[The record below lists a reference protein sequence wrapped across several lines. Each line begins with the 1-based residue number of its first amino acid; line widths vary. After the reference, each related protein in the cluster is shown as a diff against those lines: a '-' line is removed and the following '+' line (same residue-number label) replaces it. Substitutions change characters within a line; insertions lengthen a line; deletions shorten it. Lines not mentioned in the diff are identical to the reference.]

1 MAAATDVFGR
11 KPSPLE
17 GAFSA
22 DSSTVTVGGIEGAKA
37 LIQNLQIS
45 YQQQVNQIYEVG
57 SANRYYVVGRT
68 NGTIAIGRVVGPANL
83 NDAILTR
90 LGNACA
96 AGNKSLTFNLGS
108 ASCLGVGKGASVEVT
123 ADACVAT
130 SVSYSVQAQD
140 MLVNENVQAMF
151 GQLSKT
157 PGRAPARV
165 GPPLPAPPAP
175 V

>member
-1 MAAATDVFGR
+1 MADIFGR
-11 KPSPLE
+11 KDSPFE

-22 DSSTVTVGGIEGAKA
+22 DSSTMKVGGVDGAKS
-37 LIQNLQIS
+37 LIQNLQVS

-83 NDAILTR
+83 QDAMITR
-90 LGNACA
+90 LGNPCS
-96 AGNKSLTFNLGS
+96 AGDKSLSFSLGS
-108 ASCLGVGKGASVEVT
+108 AACKGVGAGNAINIK

-140 MLVNENVQAMF
+140 MLVNENVQAMC

-157 PGRAPARV
+157 
-165 GPPLPAPPAP
+165 
-175 V
+175 

>member
-1 MAAATDVFGR
+1 MAVGDDIFGR
-11 KPSPLE
+11 KASPLE

-22 DSSTVTVGGIEGAKA
+22 DSSTVTIAGINGAKS
-37 LIQNLQIS
+37 LVQNLQIS

-83 NDAILTR
+83 QDAMLTR
-90 LGNACA
+90 IGNACA
-96 AGNKSLTFNLGS
+96 AGDKSLTFNLGNS
-108 ASCLGVGKGASVEVT
+108 ACLGENIGKT
-123 ADACVAT
+123 TNIKADACVAT

-140 MLVNENVQAMF
+140 MLVNENVQAMC

-157 PGRAPARV
+157 PPAAAA
-165 GPPLPAPPAP
+165 GLPPAP
-175 V
+175 AVG

>member
-1 MAAATDVFGR
+1 MADIFGR
-11 KPSPLE
+11 KDSPFE

-22 DSSTVTVGGIEGAKA
+22 DSSTMSIGGIAGAKS
-37 LIQNLQIS
+37 LIQNLQVS
-45 YQQQVNQIYEVG
+45 YQQQINQIYEIG

-83 NDAILTR
+83 QDALLKRI
-90 LGNACA
+90 GDPCA
-96 AGNKSLTFNLGS
+96 GGDKSLNFSLGS
-108 ASCLGVGKGASVEVT
+108 AACKGVGQNNAINIK

-140 MLVNENVQAMF
+140 MLVNENVQAMC
-151 GQLSKT
+151 GQLSKND
-157 PGRAPARV
+157 PAR
-165 GPPLPAPPAP
+165 PPGAPPVVPA